1 MSFADNAKAIA
12 GCASVALTG
21 GAASCTTGSLP
32 AGSHSI
38 VATYSGDTSSNPS
51 SSSALGQSVQATAVS
66 AAAVSSLV
74 IHYYQAILR
83 RNPDPSGQ
91 AYWEGEAARVQSL
104 GASVNEAFYTMGM
117 AFFSSSEYASYGRD
131 DTGFVTDLYNA
142 FFNRAPDAGGLAGW
156 TSQLASGMP
165 REALLLN
172 FLFSPEFASYMQS
185 TLGAS
190 TARAEVNMVM
200 DFYRGV
206 LGRLPDSGGFTN
218 WVQQLRTAQC
228 QNIGAINAQ
237 VTNIS
242 IQFLNSPEYAGRAR
256 NNTYFMTDLYDAFMR
271 RGPDLGGLQ
280 WWVGQLNAG
289 TSRETARQSFA
300 SSPEFAA
307 RVNAVAAQGCS
318 P

>member
-1 MSFADNAKAIA
+1 
-12 GCASVALTG
+12 
-21 GAASCTTGSLP
+21 
-32 AGSHSI
+32 
-38 VATYSGDTSSNPS
+38 
-51 SSSALGQSVQATAVS
+51 
-66 AAAVSSLV
+66 
-74 IHYYQAILR
+74 
-83 RNPDPSGQ
+83 
-91 AYWEGEAARVQSL
+91 
-104 GASVNEAFYTMGM
+104 
-117 AFFSSSEYASYGRD
+117 
-131 DTGFVTDLYNA
+131 
-142 FFNRAPDAGGLAGW
+142 
-156 TSQLASGMP
+156 
-165 REALLLN
+165 
-172 FLFSPEFASYMQS
+172 
-185 TLGAS
+185 
-190 TARAEVNMVM
+190 MVM